1 MVTIEPSDM
10 SRQEKRTFLTDDA
23 KKLRADGRKV
33 EQKERRA
40 KGKAKA
46 ST

>member
-10 SRQEKRTFLTDDA
+10 SRQEKKTFLTEEA
-23 KKLRADGRKV
+23 KKRKADKRKA
-33 EQKERRA
+33 EQKA
-40 KGKAKA
+40 KKAMGKAKA